1 MVLYVMRKM
10 LLLLLSKI
18 NFIKM
23 KNDKLNYVFIP
34 SLFSLIIN
42 EQNKKGRPLNLDE
55 LEFIRDNAICIA
67 LPVNEIQKLI
77 ESRRYNDINPENL
90 WVEYIEYL
98 NKNSLL

>member
-42 EQNKKGRPLNLDE
+42 EQNKKGRPLNLNE
-55 LEFIRDNAICIA
+55 LEFIRDNTICIA

-77 ESRRYNDINPENL
+77 ESRGYNDINPENL